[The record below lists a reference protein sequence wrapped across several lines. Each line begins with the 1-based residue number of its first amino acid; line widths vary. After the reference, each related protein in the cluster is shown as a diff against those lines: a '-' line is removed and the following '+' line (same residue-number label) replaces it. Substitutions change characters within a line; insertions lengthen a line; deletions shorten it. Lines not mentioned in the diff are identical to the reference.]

1 MNEVLMKKLWI
12 PAAGV
17 LIACFVSIVIAIAY
31 VQLNGVAT
39 REDAGCFVSSC
50 RNPSSFLDTQ
60 TSTVSTTAYCLT
72 VNGSVSARKGA
83 QCHIT
88 SDGDGLRWLQIAGE
102 PGRNRI
108 LP

>member
-50 RNPSSFLDTQ
+50 RNPNSFLDTQ
-60 TSTVSTTAYCLT
+60 TSIVVTTTHCLT
-72 VNGSVSARKGA
+72 INGFVSARKGA
-83 QCHIT
+83 RCSIT
-88 SDGDGLRWLQIAGE
+88 SDGDSFRWLRIDGE

>member
-1 MNEVLMKKLWI
+1 MNKILTKRPWI

-17 LIACFVSIVIAIAY
+17 LIVCFVSIVISIAY
-31 VQLNGVAT
+31 LQLKGIAT

-60 TSTVSTTAYCLT
+60 TSTVVTTTYCLT

-88 SDGDGLRWLQIAGE
+88 SDGDSLRWLRIDGE